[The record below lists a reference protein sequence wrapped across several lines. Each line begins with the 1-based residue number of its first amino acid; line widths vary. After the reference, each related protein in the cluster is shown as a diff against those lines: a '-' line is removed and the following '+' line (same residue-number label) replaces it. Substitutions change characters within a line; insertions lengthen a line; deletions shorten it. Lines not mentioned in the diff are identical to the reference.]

1 MQLPGQRKPKVSLA
15 DQKGC
20 SAKEVGVQEKAHGGG
35 EICARGSD
43 MLWTDKLT
51 LYHKARH
58 SQENLGS
65 SAEESVPHSLNSG
78 VLLSSQ
84 A

>member
-1 MQLPGQRKPKVSLA
+1 MQEDAGR
-15 DQKGC
+15 
-20 SAKEVGVQEKAHGGG
+20 GG

-43 MLWTDKLT
+43 VLWTDKLT

-65 SAEESVPHSLNSG
+65 SAEESVPHSQNIG
-78 VLLSSQ
+78 VLVSRQ